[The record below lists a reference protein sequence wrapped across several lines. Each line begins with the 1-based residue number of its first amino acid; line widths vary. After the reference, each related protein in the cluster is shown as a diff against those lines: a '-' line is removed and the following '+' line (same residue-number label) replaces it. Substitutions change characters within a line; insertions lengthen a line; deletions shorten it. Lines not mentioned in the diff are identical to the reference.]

1 MLPWNVSLGQEDSPE
16 RGEAMDE
23 KKWESYLDE
32 VLSFVKFK
40 YDHKAIRR
48 ELAEHMTD
56 LKEDLMADGM
66 DEEAAEYMTIA
77 HMGDAEEI
85 GQELDKEHHALL
97 GWVWRISKTIAFLL
111 LIINSLP
118 LISVADSIIFGCTE
132 EYEPRTEAAEVWRMD
147 LDKEYQLYD
156 DTLIL
161 QDIYYYE
168 DGRLEVVYCTKRSPF
183 ARSIDWSLNISLGIF
198 DEEGNDI
205 REGGGGYKSGGYC
218 GMGVD
223 HLDDMP
229 ADAKTL
235 EIYCSDLV
243 VTVDLET
250 GEVTDNAE
258 T

>member
-48 ELAEHMTD
+48 ELAEHMAD

-85 GQELDKEHHALL
+85 GQELNKEHHALL
-97 GWVWRISKTIAFLL
+97 GWVWRISRILVACLIGANIMPMFVFLSGMVSNL
-111 LIINSLP
+111 FEEFEPSTDAAVVWQMEL
-118 LISVADSIIFGCTE
+118 DE
-132 EYEPRTEAAEVWRMD
+132 EY
-147 LDKEYQLYD
+147 QIYD

-161 QDIYYYE
+161 EDIYYYE
-168 DGRLEVVYCTKRSPF
+168 DGTLDVVYHTKRSPF
-183 ARSIDWSLNISLGIF
+183 ARSDNWSMGMYLGIF
-198 DEEGNDI
+198 DAEGNDI
-205 REGGGGYKSGGYC
+205 RVGGSGYKRGGYYGI
-218 GMGVD
+218 GVD
-223 HLDDMP
+223 HLDGVSEN
-229 ADAKTL
+229 AKIL

>member
-1 MLPWNVSLGQEDSPE
+1 
-16 RGEAMDE
+16 MDE

-85 GQELDKEHHALL
+85 GQELNKEHHALL
-97 GWVWRISKTIAFLL
+97 GWVWR
-111 LIINSLP
+111 
-118 LISVADSIIFGCTE
+118 
-132 EYEPRTEAAEVWRMD
+132 MD
-147 LDKEYQLYD
+147 LDKEYQFYD

-161 QDIYYYE
+161 RDIYYYE

-183 ARSIDWSLNISLGIF
+183 ARSIDWNLNISLGIF

-223 HLDDMP
+223 HLDDVP

-243 VTVDLET
+243 VTVDLEI